1 VAQLS
6 TLGVLSSLELYQMEV
21 TIGKLLSLVIAIGYA
36 VLAIAVGGMYGLKC
50 SAGLLCPLA
59 FIWFPE
65 EIGSITGYYKT
76 GYVNVQT
83 PAIIISFI
91 GWFILVGLPIIL
103 FCVKRYV

>member
-1 VAQLS
+1 
-6 TLGVLSSLELYQMEV
+6 MEV
-21 TIGKLLSLVIAIGYA
+21 TIGKILSLVIAIGYVVFATA
-36 VLAIAVGGMYGLKC
+36 VFGIYGLKC

-65 EIGSITGYYKT
+65 EIGNITGYYKT

-103 FCVKRYV
+103 FCVKKYA

>member
-1 VAQLS
+1 
-6 TLGVLSSLELYQMEV
+6 MEV
-21 TIGKLLSLVIAIGYA
+21 TIGKILSLMVAIGYV
-36 VLAIAVGGMYGLKC
+36 VLATANFGTYGLKC

-65 EIGSITGYYKT
+65 EIGGITGYYKT

-103 FCVKRYV
+103 FCVKRYA